1 MSDSS
6 LLSNQASLC
15 SSDSL
20 DSFSNFVKLKP
31 YDFEPAVS
39 DNENTDGEASSSAMQ
54 AKEAEKEQKWNL
66 NWCLCRKCRAMS
78 TNAESMCCLE
88 KNELSE

>member
-39 DNENTDGEASSSAMQ
+39 DNENTDGEASSSAM
-54 AKEAEKEQKWNL
+54 
-66 NWCLCRKCRAMS
+66 
-78 TNAESMCCLE
+78 
-88 KNELSE
+88 